1 MQDTSE
7 VTRRL
12 WSLCSVLR
20 DEGVTY
26 HEYLNE
32 LSYLLFLKLAD
43 ELQIEELIP
52 SESRWHGLRAAPPSE
67 ALSTYERTL
76 QNLSTAKSK
85 IVREIYAESS
95 TQVRNSMS
103 LHKLISEIDAIDWYR
118 AKQNGLG
125 DVYEGLIEKN
135 AQESRYGAGQYFTPR
150 PVVDALVKVLKPT
163 GKETVYDPATG
174 TAGFLVAAGLFSR
187 LASDSSLRLVGNEL
201 VHDVQRMA
209 LMNLL
214 LHGLRGDIKNVD
226 TLSQPPLHP
235 AADVILT
242 NPPFGLKGS
251 LSSEQK
257 KQLDFPTSN
266 KQLAFIQHC
275 YKSLAKNGRAAI
287 VVPDNV
293 LFESGVACSI
303 RKVLLDQFRL
313 HTVLSLPI
321 GIFYATGIR
330 TSVLLISN
338 DGGTEG
344 TWFYNLRNGSASYGK
359 RRQLTDR
366 DLDDFVTVY
375 GEDPHGRS
383 PRQSSKRFHYLSRDE
398 IAADGERLDK
408 AERFTS
414 DTGSTAQA
422 SNLLDLTDLLSSE
435 LDTARSAVESL
446 ERILGTFGLSRPVAE
461 TTDAQGMGE

>member
-1 MQDTSE
+1 MQDTSD

-43 ELQIEELIP
+43 ELKIEQLIP
-52 SESRWHGLRAAPPSE
+52 RESRWQALRSAPPSE

-76 QNLSTAKSK
+76 VSLSTADSQ
-85 IVREIYAESS
+85 IVREIYADSS
-95 TQVRNSMS
+95 TKVRNSAS
-103 LHKLISEIDAIDWYR
+103 LYKLIGEIDAIDWYR

-163 GKETVYDPATG
+163 GEEVVYDPATG
-174 TAGFLVAAGLFSR
+174 TAGFLVAAGLF
-187 LASDSSLRLVGNEL
+187 ASSMRSGDLRLVGNEL

-214 LHGLRGDIKNVD
+214 LHELRAEIKNAD
-226 TLSQPPLHP
+226 TLSQSPLKP
-235 AADVILT
+235 AANVILT

-251 LSSEQK
+251 LSAEQK

-275 YKSLAKNGRAAI
+275 YKSLAKHGRAAI

-303 RKVLLDQFRL
+303 RKMLLDKFRL
-313 HTVLSLPI
+313 HTVLSLPT

-330 TSVLLISN
+330 TSVLFVSN
-338 DGGTEG
+338 DGKSDG
-344 TWFYNLRNGSASYGK
+344 TWFYNLRNGGATYGK
-359 RRQLTDR
+359 RRQLTDT
-366 DLDDFVTVY
+366 DLDDFVAAY
-375 GEDPHGRS
+375 GDDPNGRS
-383 PRQSSKRFHYLSRDE
+383 SRQASDYFHYLTREE

-408 AERFTS
+408 AEWFTS
-414 DTGSTAQA
+414 ESSAEPG
-422 SNLLDLTDLLSSE
+422 NLLDLTNLLSSE
-435 LDTARSAVESL
+435 LETAKSAVESL
-446 ERILGTFGLSRPVAE
+446 GRILGAYGLTGAS
-461 TTDAQGMGE
+461 TDTPKGTSE

>member
-1 MQDTSE
+1 MANMQDTSD

-43 ELQIEELIP
+43 ELKIEQLIP
-52 SESRWHGLRAAPPSE
+52 RESRWQALRSAPPSE
-67 ALSTYERTL
+67 ALPTYERTL
-76 QNLSTAKSK
+76 VSLSAAKSG
-85 IVREIYAESS
+85 IVREIYADSS
-95 TQVRNSMS
+95 TQVRNSAS

-150 PVVDALVKVLKPT
+150 PVVDALVKVLKPS
-163 GKETVYDPATG
+163 GGEAVYDPATG
-174 TAGFLVAAGLFSR
+174 TAGFLVAAGLFARSMNS
-187 LASDSSLRLVGNEL
+187 ADLRLVGNEL

-214 LHGLRGDIKNVD
+214 LHELRAEIANVD
-226 TLSQPPLHP
+226 TLSQPPMRP
-235 AADVILT
+235 AVNVILT

-251 LSSEQK
+251 LSAEQK

-287 VVPDNV
+287 VIPDNV

-303 RKVLLDQFRL
+303 RKVLLDNFRL
-313 HTVLSLPI
+313 HTVLSLPT

-330 TSVLLISN
+330 TSVLFVSN
-338 DGGTEG
+338 DGKSDG
-344 TWFYNLRNGSASYGK
+344 TWFYNLRNGGPTYGK

-366 DLDDFVTVY
+366 DLDDFITAY
-375 GEDPHGRS
+375 GDDPNGRS
-383 PRQSSKRFHYLSRDE
+383 PRQPSERFHYLTRDE

-408 AERFTS
+408 TERFTNEGL
-414 DTGSTAQA
+414 TQPGK
-422 SNLLDLTDLLSSE
+422 LLDLTNLLSSE
-435 LDTARSAVESL
+435 LETAKSAVESL
-446 ERILGTFGLSRPVAE
+446 ERILRAYGLSRTSTEAP
-461 TTDAQGMGE
+461 QGASE

>member
-1 MQDTSE
+1 MANMQDTSD

-43 ELQIEELIP
+43 ELKIEQLIP
-52 SESRWHGLRAAPPSE
+52 RESRWQALRSAPPSE
-67 ALSTYERTL
+67 ALPTYERTL
-76 QNLSTAKSK
+76 VSLSAAKSG
-85 IVREIYAESS
+85 IVREIYADSS
-95 TQVRNSMS
+95 TQVRNSAS

-150 PVVDALVKVLKPT
+150 PVVDALVKVLKPS
-163 GKETVYDPATG
+163 GGEAVYDPATG
-174 TAGFLVAAGLFSR
+174 TAGFLVAAGLFARSMNS
-187 LASDSSLRLVGNEL
+187 ADLRLVGNEL

-214 LHGLRGDIKNVD
+214 LHELRAEIANVD
-226 TLSQPPLHP
+226 TLSQPPMRP
-235 AADVILT
+235 AVNVILT

-251 LSSEQK
+251 LSAEQK

-287 VVPDNV
+287 VIPDNV

-303 RKVLLDQFRL
+303 RKVLLDNFRL
-313 HTVLSLPI
+313 HTVLS
-321 GIFYATGIR
+321 
-330 TSVLLISN
+330 
-338 DGGTEG
+338 
-344 TWFYNLRNGSASYGK
+344 
-359 RRQLTDR
+359 
-366 DLDDFVTVY
+366 
-375 GEDPHGRS
+375 
-383 PRQSSKRFHYLSRDE
+383 
-398 IAADGERLDK
+398 
-408 AERFTS
+408 
-414 DTGSTAQA
+414 
-422 SNLLDLTDLLSSE
+422 
-435 LDTARSAVESL
+435 
-446 ERILGTFGLSRPVAE
+446 
-461 TTDAQGMGE
+461 